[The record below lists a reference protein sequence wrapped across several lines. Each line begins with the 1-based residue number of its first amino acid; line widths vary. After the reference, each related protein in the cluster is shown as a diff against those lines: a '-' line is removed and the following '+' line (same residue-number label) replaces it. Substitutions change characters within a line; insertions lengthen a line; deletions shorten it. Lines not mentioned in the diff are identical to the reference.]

1 MKAKTCTEQA
11 GPRQRYDQLL
21 RQVGKAAVLPLNQ
34 NPEELDLLTQARQ
47 ELLALQETLAELRLF
62 MPEVQV
68 EIAGGMVQD
77 IFLTKASAIPVKVVV
92 RDYDNLKQDP
102 DRYRDAIWSLGI
114 RRQS

>member
-21 RQVGKAAVLPLNQ
+21 RQVGKAAVLPLTHET
-34 NPEELDLLTQARQ
+34 EELDLLTQARQ

-92 RDYDNLKQDP
+92 RDFDNLKQDP
-102 DRYRDAIWSLGI
+102 DAYRDEIWTLKHGRHS
-114 RRQS
+114 

>member
-1 MKAKTCTEQA
+1 MKAKTCTEPV

-21 RQVGKAAVLPLNQ
+21 RQVGRASVLSLNQ

-62 MPEVQV
+62 TPEVQV

-77 IFLTKASAIPVKVVV
+77 IYLTNTSAIPVKVVV
-92 RDYDNLKQDP
+92 RDYDNLKVDP
-102 DRYRDAIWSLGI
+102 DGYRDAIWSLGL